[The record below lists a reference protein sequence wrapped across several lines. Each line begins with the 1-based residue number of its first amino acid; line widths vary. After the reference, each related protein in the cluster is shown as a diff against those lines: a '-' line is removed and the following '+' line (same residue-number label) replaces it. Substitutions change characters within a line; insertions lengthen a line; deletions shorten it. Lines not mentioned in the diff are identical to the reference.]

1 MLILGS
7 HGTSQESALNILKDN
22 YKGSIG
28 DSEWL
33 GDGVYFF
40 TKGVVSNTSEL
51 AKKWAITQAWDNA
64 TKSYKYSKYA
74 VVNSEIVV
82 EEHSF
87 LDLTTSE
94 GIEIFEYLKKRFL
107 GLIRKQLNFLDG
119 HLLNL
124 ARGEGIL
131 PLDVVKGNFYIK
143 FVEERL
149 NFQNFRT
156 PNCTICVVFD
166 PEKNITHTNI
176 FQSGSI
182 YETL

>member
-1 MLILGS
+1 M
-7 HGTSQESALNILKDN
+7 
-22 YKGSIG
+22 
-28 DSEWL
+28 
-33 GDGVYFF
+33 
-40 TKGVVSNTSEL
+40 
-51 AKKWAITQAWDNA
+51 
-64 TKSYKYSKYA
+64 
-74 VVNSEIVV
+74 VNSEIVV

-87 LDLTTSE
+87 LDLTTTE
-94 GIEIFEYLKKRFL
+94 GIEIFEYFKKRFL